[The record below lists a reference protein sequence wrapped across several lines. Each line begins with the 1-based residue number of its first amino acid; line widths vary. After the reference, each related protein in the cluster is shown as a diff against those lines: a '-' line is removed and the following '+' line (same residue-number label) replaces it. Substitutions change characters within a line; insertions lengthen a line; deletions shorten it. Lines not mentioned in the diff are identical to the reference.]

1 MNIFLNSLIN
11 SINVG
16 LMIYTL
22 YLFFDN
28 FSIGRINH
36 VRQGFLILSTGIVS
50 VLILTFTSVGIVR
63 TVLFISIPFLL
74 SFIFKLKWYNH
85 ILLSLLIFALQTVCE
100 LITTISFSILF
111 HIDTQTALEGMFQI
125 LGIVLSKMFMLLLL
139 VVMKISKYKLAYS
152 LTIPKCLSLL
162 LMPLATIIISLVH
175 INWYVQYPIQSL
187 STTWF
192 SLFSYIVLI
201 LSNIAVFYLIDRSYK
216 EAEKDKQLTLVT
228 GLLTAQVAQYEQLQ
242 THNQE
247 ILKIRHDHKNF
258 ILGLVTE
265 LDNQNYDGIR
275 TTLLSEYECLS
286 QPSELDTKH
295 SVIATVVKM
304 KSAYAKTLGITIDFE
319 YHELHKINISAIDIA
334 IILGNA
340 LDNAIEAVERV
351 EDTDKHINILAKVNH
366 NVIVI
371 IIKNPVAETVNP
383 ERMISTKRGDGSF
396 GYGVESMKRLAKK
409 HDGEIIFTCENRVF
423 ETNIVIRNPNE

>member
-1 MNIFLNSLIN
+1 MNIFLNSIIN

-85 ILLSLLIFALQTVCE
+85 ILLSLLIFALQSICE
-100 LITTISFSILF
+100 FITTVGFSILF
-111 HIDTQTALEGMFQI
+111 QIDTQTAMQGMFQI
-125 LGIVLSKMFMLLLL
+125 LGIVLSKMIMLLVL
-139 VVMKISKYKLAYS
+139 VVMKLSKYKLSYS
-152 LTIPKCLSLL
+152 LTMPKCLSLL
-162 LMPLATIIISLVH
+162 LMPLSTIILSLVH
-175 INWYVQYPIQSL
+175 INWYVQYPIQAPA
-187 STTWF
+187 TTWF
-192 SLFSYIVLI
+192 SLLSYIVLI

-216 EAEKDKQLTLVT
+216 DAEKDKQLTLVT
-228 GLLTAQVAQYEQLQ
+228 GLLTAQAAQYEQLQ

-258 ILGLVTE
+258 ILGLLTE

-286 QPSELDTKH
+286 QPSELETKH

-304 KSAYAKTLGITIDFE
+304 KSAYAKTLGITINFE

-340 LDNAIEAVERV
+340 LDNAIEAAERV
-351 EDTDKHINILAKVNH
+351 EDTAKHINILAKVNH
-366 NVIVI
+366 NVIVMV
-371 IIKNPVAETVNP
+371 IKNPVAETVNP

>member
-1 MNIFLNSLIN
+1 M
-11 SINVG
+11 
-16 LMIYTL
+16 
-22 YLFFDN
+22 
-28 FSIGRINH
+28 
-36 VRQGFLILSTGIVS
+36 
-50 VLILTFTSVGIVR
+50 
-63 TVLFISIPFLL
+63 
-74 SFIFKLKWYNH
+74 
-85 ILLSLLIFALQTVCE
+85 
-100 LITTISFSILF
+100 
-111 HIDTQTALEGMFQI
+111 
-125 LGIVLSKMFMLLLL
+125 
-139 VVMKISKYKLAYS
+139 YKLAYS
-152 LTIPKCLSLL
+152 LTVPKCLSLL

-175 INWYVQYPIQSL
+175 INWYVQYPIQST

-228 GLLTAQVAQYEQLQ
+228 GLLTAQAAQYEQLQ

-258 ILGLVTE
+258 ILGLLTE

-286 QPSELDTKH
+286 QPSELGTKH

-340 LDNAIEAVERV
+340 LDNAIEATERV
-351 EDTDKHINILAKVNH
+351 EDTDKHIHILAKVNH
-366 NVIVI
+366 NVIVMV
-371 IIKNPVAETVNP
+371 IKNPVAEAINP

-409 HDGEIIFTCENRVF
+409 HDGEIIFTCENSVF
-423 ETNIVIRNPNE
+423 ETNIIIRNPDE

>member
-1 MNIFLNSLIN
+1 MNIFLNSIIN

-85 ILLSLLIFALQTVCE
+85 ILLSLLIFALQSICE
-100 LITTISFSILF
+100 FITTVGFSILF
-111 HIDTQTALEGMFQI
+111 QIDTQTAMQGMFQI
-125 LGIVLSKMFMLLLL
+125 LGIVLSKMIMLLVL
-139 VVMKISKYKLAYS
+139 VVMTLSKYKLSYS
-152 LTIPKCLSLL
+152 LTMPKCLSLL
-162 LMPLATIIISLVH
+162 LMPLSTIILSLVH
-175 INWYVQYPIQSL
+175 INWYVQYPIQAPA
-187 STTWF
+187 TTWF
-192 SLFSYIVLI
+192 SLLSYIVLI

-216 EAEKDKQLTLVT
+216 DAEKDKQLTLVT
-228 GLLTAQVAQYEQLQ
+228 GLLTAQAAQYEQLQ

-258 ILGLVTE
+258 ILGLLTE

-286 QPSELDTKH
+286 QPSELETKH

-304 KSAYAKTLGITIDFE
+304 KSAYAKTLGITINFE

-340 LDNAIEAVERV
+340 LDNAIEAAERV
-351 EDTDKHINILAKVNH
+351 EDTAKHINILAKVNH
-366 NVIVI
+366 NVIVMV
-371 IIKNPVAETVNP
+371 IKNPVAETVNP

-409 HDGEIIFTCENRVF
+409 HDGEIIFACENRVF